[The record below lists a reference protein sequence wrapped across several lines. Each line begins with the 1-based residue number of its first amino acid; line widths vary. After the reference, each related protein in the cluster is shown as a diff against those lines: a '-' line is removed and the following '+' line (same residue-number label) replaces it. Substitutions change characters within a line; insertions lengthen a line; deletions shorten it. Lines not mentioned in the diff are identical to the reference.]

1 MTFNAPR
8 KNLGQHFLHDRNI
21 IEKIVAAIRPQR
33 DDYIVEIGPGRGALT
48 LPLLQFVDHLD
59 VIELDRDL
67 AKSLAQLPEQPALT
81 VHQANALK
89 FNFRQISSVP
99 ASLRLVGNLPY
110 NISTPLLFHVLS
122 QATIFR
128 DIHVMLQKEVI
139 QRMVADP
146 GSRTYGRLSVAIQAR
161 CQATE
166 LFSIKPGSFL
176 PPPKVDSAFI
186 RLVPDA
192 SIMATIHC
200 ESDFDMMVMQAFSM
214 RRKKLSN
221 CLKGMLSAA
230 EIRSTDT
237 NPDVRAETLD
247 VDAFIRLA
255 NKFTTNTANDKRV
268 E

>member
-1 MTFNAPR
+1 MTLNAPR
-8 KNLGQHFLHDRNI
+8 KKLGQHFLHDRNI

-33 DDYIVEIGPGRGALT
+33 DDHIVEIGPGRGALT
-48 LPLLQFVDHLD
+48 LPLLKFVDHLD
-59 VIELDRDL
+59 AVELDRDL
-67 AKSLAQLPEQPALT
+67 AELLEQLPDQPALK

-89 FNFRQISSVP
+89 FNFCQISTTP

-110 NISTPLLFHVLS
+110 NISTPLLFHVLA

-128 DIHVMLQKEVI
+128 DIHVMLQKEVV
-139 QRMVADP
+139 QRMVASP
-146 GSRTYGRLSVAIQAR
+146 GSRTFGRLSVAIQAR
-161 CQATE
+161 CHTTE

-176 PPPKVDSAFI
+176 PPPKVDSAFVQ
-186 RLVPDA
+186 LVPAA

-200 ESDFDMMVMQAFSM
+200 ESDFNMIVTQAFSM

-221 CLKGMLSAA
+221 CLKGSLSVAD
-230 EIRSTDT
+230 IRATDSD
-237 NPDVRAETLD
+237 PDDRAEALD

-255 NKFTTNTANDKRV
+255 NKFTANTANDKRV

>member
-1 MTFNAPR
+1 MTLNAPR

-21 IEKIVAAIRPQR
+21 IEKIVTAIRPQC
-33 DDYIVEIGPGRGALT
+33 DDHIVEIGPGRGALT
-48 LPLLQFVDHLD
+48 LPLLKFADHLD

-67 AKSLAQLPEQPALT
+67 AASLDQLPDQPALT

-89 FNFRQISSVP
+89 FDFSQIATAP

-122 QATIFR
+122 QAPLFK
-128 DIHVMLQKEVI
+128 DIHVMLQKEVM
-139 QRMVADP
+139 QRMVAPP

-161 CQATE
+161 CHATE
-166 LFSIKPGSFL
+166 LFGIKPGSFL

-186 RLVPDA
+186 KLVPKT
-192 SIMATIHC
+192 SIMESMNS
-200 ESDFDMMVMQAFSM
+200 ESDFNMIVTQAFSM

-221 CLKGMLSAA
+221 CLKGSLSPADILA
-230 EIRSTDT
+230 TDT
-237 NPDVRAETLD
+237 DPDARAETLD
-247 VDAFIRLA
+247 VDAFVRLA
-255 NKFTTNTANDKRV
+255 NKFTTNTENDKRV